1 MTLPPDPPSDPA
13 ADPGEVTRLLHLA
26 RDGDREALD
35 RLVPLVYEDLRRM
48 AHRQLDREGGGHTLQ
63 TTGLLHEAYLK
74 LAGSGAANAAN
85 RAHFLAIA
93 ARAMR
98 QVLVDYARRRKAAKR
113 GGGIIYA
120 TLGDAAEPVDASVED
135 LLSLN
140 EALEQLE
147 PRQRQVIECR
157 FFGEWRRPISRRRSG
172 SLSGRCGGTGSRRG
186 RGCSGRCRGR
196 SAGVRTA
203 DDTGCAEGLRGVVWN
218 QR

>member
-1 MTLPPDPPSDPA
+1 MTVPPDPSSDPPV
-13 ADPGEVTRLLHLA
+13 DPGEVTRLLHLA

-74 LAGSGAANAAN
+74 LAGSGASNAAN

-113 GGGIIYA
+113 GGGVIYA
-120 TLGDAAEPVDASVED
+120 TLGDAAEPVDASLED
-135 LLSLN
+135 LLALN
-140 EALEQLE
+140 EALDQLE

-157 FFGEWRRPISRRRSG
+157 FFGGMEEADIAAALGVSERTVRRDWVKARAWLQRALGGEG
-172 SLSGRCGGTGSRRG
+172 STGG
-186 RGCSGRCRGR
+186 
-196 SAGVRTA
+196 
-203 DDTGCAEGLRGVVWN
+203 
-218 QR
+218 

>member
-1 MTLPPDPPSDPA
+1 MTLPPPSDPP

-35 RLVPLVYEDLRRM
+35 RLVPLVYQDLRRM

-74 LAGSGAANAAN
+74 LAGSGGGAANAAN

-120 TLGDAAEPVDASVED
+120 TLGDAAEPVDAPLED
-135 LLSLN
+135 LLALN
-140 EALEQLE
+140 EALDQLE

-157 FFGEWRRPISRRRSG
+157 FFGGMEEADIATALGVSERTVRRDWVKARAWLQRA
-172 SLSGRCGGTGSRRG
+172 LGGEE
-186 RGCSGRCRGR
+186 
-196 SAGVRTA
+196 RTDGA
-203 DDTGCAEGLRGVVWN
+203 
-218 QR
+218 